1 MEINIAICDDDKNYI
16 NEIIQYLNNCS
27 WKRNN
32 SFVYH
37 TFYCGEALLESK
49 QYFDFIILD
58 IEMDKVSGIEVKE
71 IFYNRNN
78 QSRIIFLT
86 NYEEYMSD
94 SFEKNVYGYI
104 SKDVLHKMDIP
115 LNKIFK
121 ELLEHRLIKISE
133 DIIDLYEV
141 YYVKADGPYINIHTN
156 GSYEVYR
163 MTLKDFANKIHNSN
177 FIRIHKS
184 YLINMRYI
192 NEINNK
198 FLILDND
205 ERLPISKSNRKTVLI
220 TYRKYLL
227 ENIIYD

>member
-1 MEINIAICDDDKNYI
+1 M
-16 NEIIQYLNNCS
+16 
-27 WKRNN
+27 
-32 SFVYH
+32 
-37 TFYCGEALLESK
+37 
-49 QYFDFIILD
+49 
-58 IEMDKVSGIEVKE
+58 
-71 IFYNRNN
+71 
-78 QSRIIFLT
+78 
-86 NYEEYMSD
+86 
-94 SFEKNVYGYI
+94 
-104 SKDVLHKMDIP
+104 
-115 LNKIFK
+115 
-121 ELLEHRLIKISE
+121 
-133 DIIDLYEV
+133 YEV

>member
-86 NYEEYMSD
+86 NYVQA
-94 SFEKNVYGYI
+94 NNLQICLNYI
-104 SKDVLHKMDIP
+104 FHERKFCKLVSCF
-115 LNKIFK
+115 KIFHQ
-121 ELLEHRLIKISE
+121 LL
-133 DIIDLYEV
+133 
-141 YYVKADGPYINIHTN
+141 
-156 GSYEVYR
+156 
-163 MTLKDFANKIHNSN
+163 
-177 FIRIHKS
+177 
-184 YLINMRYI
+184 
-192 NEINNK
+192 
-198 FLILDND
+198 
-205 ERLPISKSNRKTVLI
+205 
-220 TYRKYLL
+220 
-227 ENIIYD
+227 

>member
-94 SFEKNVYGYI
+94 SFGKM
-104 SKDVLHKMDIP
+104 SMDISV
-115 LNKIFK
+115 KMFFIRWIS
-121 ELLEHRLIKISE
+121 RLIK
-133 DIIDLYEV
+133 Y
-141 YYVKADGPYINIHTN
+141 
-156 GSYEVYR
+156 
-163 MTLKDFANKIHNSN
+163 LKN
-177 FIRIHKS
+177 F
-184 YLINMRYI
+184 
-192 NEINNK
+192 
-198 FLILDND
+198 
-205 ERLPISKSNRKTVLI
+205 
-220 TYRKYLL
+220 
-227 ENIIYD
+227 

>member
-94 SFEKNVYGYI
+94 SFGKNVYGYI

-141 YYVKADGPYINIHTN
+141 YYVKADGPYI
-156 GSYEVYR
+156 
-163 MTLKDFANKIHNSN
+163 NKIHNSN

>member
-94 SFEKNVYGYI
+94 SFGKNVYGYI

-115 LNKIFK
+115 
-121 ELLEHRLIKISE
+121 H
-133 DIIDLYEV
+133 
-141 YYVKADGPYINIHTN
+141 
-156 GSYEVYR
+156 
-163 MTLKDFANKIHNSN
+163 
-177 FIRIHKS
+177 
-184 YLINMRYI
+184 
-192 NEINNK
+192 
-198 FLILDND
+198 
-205 ERLPISKSNRKTVLI
+205 
-220 TYRKYLL
+220 
-227 ENIIYD
+227 IY

>member
-1 MEINIAICDDDKNYI
+1 M
-16 NEIIQYLNNCS
+16 
-27 WKRNN
+27 W
-32 SFVYH
+32 
-37 TFYCGEALLESK
+37 EALLESK

-94 SFEKNVYGYI
+94 SFGKNVYGYI

-177 FIRIHKS
+177 FIRIHK
-184 YLINMRYI
+184 YEVY
-192 NEINNK
+192 
-198 FLILDND
+198 
-205 ERLPISKSNRKTVLI
+205 
-220 TYRKYLL
+220 
-227 ENIIYD
+227 

>member
-94 SFEKNVYGYI
+94 SFGKNVYGYI

-163 MTLKDFANKIHNSN
+163 MTLKDFANKIHNVSA
-177 FIRIHKS
+177 K
-184 YLINMRYI
+184 
-192 NEINNK
+192 
-198 FLILDND
+198 
-205 ERLPISKSNRKTVLI
+205 
-220 TYRKYLL
+220 
-227 ENIIYD
+227 